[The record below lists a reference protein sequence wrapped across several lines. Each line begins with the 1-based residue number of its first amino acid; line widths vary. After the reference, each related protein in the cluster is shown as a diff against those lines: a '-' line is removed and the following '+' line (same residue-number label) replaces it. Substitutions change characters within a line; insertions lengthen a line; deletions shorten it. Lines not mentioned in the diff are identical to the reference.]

1 MTHMY
6 PISGGPQPS
15 PVPGKSTS
23 LPMYLDSSVMYAWQ
37 KRWISVSLLLY
48 GLKSHPPNAPPMFC
62 T

>member
-23 LPMYLDSSVMYAWQ
+23 LPMYLDSSVMYDWQ

-48 GLKSHPPNAPPMFC
+48 GLKSAPP
-62 T
+62 